1 MLLIS
6 FFADA
11 FFFFV
16 NIYLIT
22 DDLTDNQKNKYNYFK
37 KEDLK
42 ILEDIVDE
50 VILELKHKK
59 KSGNQDEKDKS

>member
-1 MLLIS
+1 MS
-6 FFADA
+6 A
-11 FFFFV
+11 
-16 NIYLIT
+16 
-22 DDLTDNQKNKYNYFK
+22 K